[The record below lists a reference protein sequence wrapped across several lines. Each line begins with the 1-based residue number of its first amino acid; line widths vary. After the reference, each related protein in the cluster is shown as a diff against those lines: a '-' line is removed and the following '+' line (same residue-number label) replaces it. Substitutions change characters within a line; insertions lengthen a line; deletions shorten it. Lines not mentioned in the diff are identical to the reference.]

1 VKNGEGG
8 AIVRYGEIEKA
19 LASLHGVTEQSS
31 GIFRGRLRH
40 FQKLGIVP
48 SSPGRGAKI
57 DYDLKAAV
65 DWAVAFDLAEL
76 GIQPELI
83 KSLIQIYGVTI
94 FTFFQ
99 SPSSSNEDIL
109 FCFDAAFLTTHMNR
123 QSARL
128 DLMKSGMFDSRISGL
143 KPVSMLPWF
152 FYENAHVR
160 RVSAIN
166 LSRLKRELGKAL
178 GIEWGPMLSYI
189 DPDPLKCRNHV
200 ACARLRFL

>member
-1 VKNGEGG
+1 M
-8 AIVRYGEIEKA
+8 RYGEIERA
-19 LASLHGVTEQSS
+19 IASLHGVTEQSS

-65 DWAVAFDLAEL
+65 DWAVAFELAEL

-83 KSLIQIYGVTI
+83 KFFIQIYGASI
-94 FTFFQ
+94 FASFQ
-99 SPSSSNEDIL
+99 SPPSSDEDDL
-109 FCFDAAFLTTHMNR
+109 FCFDASFLTVQMNR
-123 QSARL
+123 QSGRG
-128 DLMKSGMFDSRISGL
+128 DLMKSGMFDSRISGV
-143 KPVSMLPWF
+143 KPLSMLPWF
-152 FYENAHVR
+152 FYDNAQVR
-160 RVSAIN
+160 RISAIN

-189 DPDPLKCRNHV
+189 DPDWIR
-200 ACARLRFL
+200 

>member
-1 VKNGEGG
+1 MLFLVNNGEGG
-8 AIVRYGEIEKA
+8 AILRYGEIEKA
-19 LASLHGVTEQSS
+19 IASLHGVTKELS

-65 DWAVAFDLAEL
+65 DWAVAFELAEL

-83 KSLIQIYGVTI
+83 KFLIQVYGATI
-94 FTFFQ
+94 FAFFH
-99 SPSSSNEDIL
+99 SPPPFDEDTV
-109 FCFDAAFLTTHMNR
+109 FCFDPAFLTIHMNP
-123 QSARL
+123 QI
-128 DLMKSGMFDSRISGL
+128 GMFDLTRADLIKRGIFDYRATAAL
-143 KPVSMLPWF
+143 KPLSMFLSF
-152 FYENAHVR
+152 FDAPHVR

-178 GIEWGPMLSYI
+178 GIDWGRSPISSL
-189 DPDPLKCRNHV
+189 D
-200 ACARLRFL
+200 

>member
-1 VKNGEGG
+1 MVTLCSFLGNPGKGG

-48 SSPGRGAKI
+48 SAPGRGAKI

-65 DWAVAFDLAEL
+65 DWAVAFELAEL

-83 KSLIQIYGVTI
+83 KFLIQVYGVTI
-94 FTFFQ
+94 FNFFQ
-99 SPSSSNEDIL
+99 SPSSSDEDML
-109 FCFDAAFLTTHMNR
+109 FCFDAAFLTIHMNP
-123 QSARL
+123 Q
-128 DLMKSGMFDSRISGL
+128 SGMFDLTRPDLMKRGIIDFRATAAL
-143 KPVSMLPWF
+143 KPLSMFPSF
-152 FYENAHVR
+152 FEEPHVR
-160 RVSAIN
+160 RASAIN

-178 GIEWGPMLSYI
+178 SI
-189 DPDPLKCRNHV
+189 DWIR
-200 ACARLRFL
+200 